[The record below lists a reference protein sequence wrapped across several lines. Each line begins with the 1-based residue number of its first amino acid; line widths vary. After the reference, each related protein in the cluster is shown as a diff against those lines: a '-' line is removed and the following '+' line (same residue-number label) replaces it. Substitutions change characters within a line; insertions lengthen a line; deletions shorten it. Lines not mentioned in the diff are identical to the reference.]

1 MKKKAK
7 PVLAI
12 GVLVIVIVMIGL
24 LTSLVRKYTPS
35 AEVMDSKEYFGL
47 QSEEEVALILNHEI
61 LEYKGQIEDDI
72 CYVDFEA
79 VKKCLND
86 KFFWDEEANLML
98 YTTPLDIIEI
108 PAQSREYTADGKT
121 NSMEYEIVKLDG
133 NKTYLALDFVKKYT
147 ALEYEFFT
155 EPNRIVM
162 NTQWGDVTV
171 ASIRKKAKVRTL
183 GGIKSPILR
192 EVQKNEVVTILE
204 QMEDWTGIMTQD
216 GYIGYIQN
224 KRLTEERTET
234 LTTDFEAPE
243 YSSITRDHGI
253 NLVWHQ
259 ITSMDSN
266 YSIIYDIANVKGVNV
281 ISPTWY
287 SITANDGSI
296 SSLALSDYVDTA
308 HQNDMEVWGLV
319 DNFSENIDFTKVM
332 KSTVSRTKVENQL
345 IASAIEYGLDG
356 INIDFEAIPEEAVDG
371 FIQFMREISVKCRK
385 NNLVLSVDVPPPTYT
400 QYYNRA
406 ALGEVCDYVIVMG
419 YDEHYYGSEEAGS
432 VASFSY
438 EKDGLVDTM
447 QEVPA
452 NKIISGIPFYT
463 RLWNTKTNEDGTTS
477 VTSEVMGMS
486 EAEQMLSNNDVEAA
500 WDDETHQ
507 NYAEFN
513 GDDGSLY
520 QIWLEDKYSIE
531 DKLAMVKD
539 FGLPGVAFWK
549 LGFED
554 NAIWDTIIK
563 YVK

>member
-7 PVLAI
+7 PILAV
-12 GVLVIVIVMIGL
+12 GVLVIVIVLIGL

-47 QSEEEVALILNHEI
+47 QSEEEVALVLNHEI
-61 LEYKGQIEDDI
+61 LEYKGRIEDDI
-72 CYVDFEA
+72 CYVDYEA
-79 VKKCLND
+79 VKECLND

-98 YTTPLDIIEI
+98 YTMPLDIIEI
-108 PAQSREYTADGKT
+108 PAESREYTADGKT
-121 NSMEYEIVKLDG
+121 NSMKYDIVKLDG
-133 NKTYLALDFVKKYT
+133 NKTYLALDFVKEYT

-171 ASIRKKAKVRTL
+171 ASIRKKGKVRTL

-192 EVQKNEVVTILE
+192 EVQKNEVVTILN
-204 QMEDWTGIMTQD
+204 QMEDWTEVMTQD

-234 LTTDFEAPE
+234 LTTDFEEPE

-259 ITSMDSN
+259 ITSMESN
-266 YSIIYDIANVKGVNV
+266 YNIIYDIASVKGVNV

-296 SSLALSDYVDTA
+296 SSLALSDYVETA

-332 KSTVSRTKVENQL
+332 KSTASRTKVENQL

-356 INIDFEAIPEEAVDG
+356 INIDFEVIPEEAVDG
-371 FIQFMREISVKCRK
+371 FIQFVREISVKCKK

-419 YDEHYYGSEEAGS
+419 YDEHYYGSEKAGS

-447 QEVPA
+447 REVPVQ
-452 NKIISGIPFYT
+452 KVISGIPFYT
-463 RLWNTKTNEDGTTS
+463 RLWNTKTNEDGTTT

-486 EAEQMLSNNDVEAA
+486 EAEQMLINNDVEAV
-500 WDDETHQ
+500 WDEETHQ
-507 NYAEFN
+507 NYAEFE

-520 QIWLEDKYSIE
+520 QIWLEDKHSIE
-531 DKLAMVKD
+531 DKLSMVKD
-539 FGLPGVAFWK
+539 YGLPGVAFWK

-554 NAIWDTIIK
+554 SAIWDTIVK

>member
-296 SSLALSDYVDTA
+296 SSLALSDYVTTA

-332 KSTVSRTKVENQL
+332 KSTASRTKLENQL

-452 NKIISGIPFYT
+452 QKIISGIPFYT

-477 VTSEVMGMS
+477 VTSEVMGLS
-486 EAEQMLSNNDVEAA
+486 EAEQMLINNDVEAV
-500 WDDETHQ
+500 WDDVTHQ
-507 NYAEFN
+507 NYAEFK

-531 DKLAMVKD
+531 DKLTMVKD

-554 NAIWDTIIK
+554 SSIWDTIIK

>member
-171 ASIRKKAKVRTL
+171 ASNRKKAKVRTL

-266 YSIIYDIANVKGVNV
+266 YSIIYDI
-281 ISPTWY
+281 
-287 SITANDGSI
+287 
-296 SSLALSDYVDTA
+296 
-308 HQNDMEVWGLV
+308 E
-319 DNFSENIDFTKVM
+319 
-332 KSTVSRTKVENQL
+332 
-345 IASAIEYGLDG
+345 
-356 INIDFEAIPEEAVDG
+356 
-371 FIQFMREISVKCRK
+371 
-385 NNLVLSVDVPPPTYT
+385 
-400 QYYNRA
+400 
-406 ALGEVCDYVIVMG
+406 
-419 YDEHYYGSEEAGS
+419 
-432 VASFSY
+432 
-438 EKDGLVDTM
+438 
-447 QEVPA
+447 
-452 NKIISGIPFYT
+452 
-463 RLWNTKTNEDGTTS
+463 
-477 VTSEVMGMS
+477 
-486 EAEQMLSNNDVEAA
+486 
-500 WDDETHQ
+500 
-507 NYAEFN
+507 
-513 GDDGSLY
+513 
-520 QIWLEDKYSIE
+520 
-531 DKLAMVKD
+531 
-539 FGLPGVAFWK
+539 
-549 LGFED
+549 
-554 NAIWDTIIK
+554 
-563 YVK
+563 

>member
-7 PVLAI
+7 PILAV
-12 GVLVIVIVMIGL
+12 GVLVIVIVLIGL

-47 QSEEEVALILNHEI
+47 QSEEEVALVLNHEI
-61 LEYKGQIEDDI
+61 LEYKGRIEDDI
-72 CYVDFEA
+72 CYVDYEA
-79 VKKCLND
+79 VKECLND

-98 YTTPLDIIEI
+98 YTMPLDIIEI
-108 PAQSREYTADGKT
+108 PAESREYTADGKT
-121 NSMEYEIVKLDG
+121 NSMKYDIVKLDG
-133 NKTYLALDFVKKYT
+133 NKTYLALDFVKEYT

-171 ASIRKKAKVRTL
+171 ASIRKKGKVRTL

-192 EVQKNEVVTILE
+192 EVQKNEVVTILN
-204 QMEDWTGIMTQD
+204 QMEDWTEVMTQD

-234 LTTDFEAPE
+234 LTTDFEEPE

-259 ITSMDSN
+259 ITSMESN
-266 YSIIYDIANVKGVNV
+266 YNIIYDIASVKGVNV

-296 SSLALSDYVDTA
+296 SSLALSDYVETA

-332 KSTVSRTKVENQL
+332 KSTASRTKVENQL

-356 INIDFEAIPEEAVDG
+356 INIDFEVIPEEAVDG
-371 FIQFMREISVKCRK
+371 FIQFVREISVKCKK

-419 YDEHYYGSEEAGS
+419 YDEHYYGSEKAGS

-447 QEVPA
+447 REVPVQ
-452 NKIISGIPFYT
+452 KVISGIPFYT
-463 RLWNTKTNEDGTTS
+463 RLWNTKTNEDGTTT

-486 EAEQMLSNNDVEAA
+486 EAEQMLINNDVKAV
-500 WDDETHQ
+500 WDEETHQ
-507 NYAEFN
+507 NYAEFE

-520 QIWLEDKYSIE
+520 QIWLEDKHSIE
-531 DKLAMVKD
+531 DKLSMVKD
-539 FGLPGVAFWK
+539 YGLPGVAFWK

-554 NAIWDTIIK
+554 SAIWDTIVK

>member
-35 AEVMDSKEYFGL
+35 AEVMDSKEFFGL

-332 KSTVSRTKVENQL
+332 KSTASRTKVENQL